1 VEGDAEYILI
11 ESLYRN
17 CCDSTLEKDQVHVI
31 AVGGTSF
38 KRYLEVADILSVRTA
53 VVRDNDGDYQRN
65 CVENYEDD
73 LCDNAKVF
81 ADADPKRSTFEICM
95 YEENSKLCEQLFKPK
110 RRKKTVLD
118 YMLDNKAEAA
128 LALADAALQLK
139 APQYIRDAIVWI
151 RKSS

>member
-1 VEGDAEYILI
+1 
-11 ESLYRN
+11 
-17 CCDSTLEKDQVHVI
+17 VI

-38 KRYLEVADILSVRTA
+38 KRYLEVAGILGVRTA

-81 ADADPKRSTFEICM
+81 ADADPKRSTFETCI
-95 YEENSKLCEQLFKPK
+95 YEDNSALCEQLFKPK
-110 RRKKTVLD
+110 RRKKAVLD

-128 LALADAALQLK
+128 LALADKAPQLK
-139 APQYIRDAIVWI
+139 APQYIRDAIAWI